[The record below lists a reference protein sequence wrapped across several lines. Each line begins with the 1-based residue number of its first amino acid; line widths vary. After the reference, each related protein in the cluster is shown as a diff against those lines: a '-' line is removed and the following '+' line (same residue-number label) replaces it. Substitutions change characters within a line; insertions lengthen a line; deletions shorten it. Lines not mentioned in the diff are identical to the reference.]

1 MSVFMKALERFYG
14 TVLQAVL
21 RHIRFDGKP
30 NVHVIQHLILILKYF
45 TFAIL
50 IFKGTLIISCT

>member
-1 MSVFMKALERFYG
+1 MSVLMKALERFYG

-30 NVHVIQHLILILKYF
+30 NVLVM
-45 TFAIL
+45 
-50 IFKGTLIISCT
+50 